1 MRTDHETARRKRKG
15 RRGAQSTP
23 RLARTQVAGSHA
35 ERSRVL
41 PWFAARS
48 GSLTPRR
55 SRKSRRN
62 VRQFLRPPTRDFR
75 WAGSVTF
82 PMGATAVRDAWITL
96 RPLLS
101 VDEGTGAFGAGPAA
115 HLSAPTAAAP
125 GRATQEAE
133 PFKSGLD
140 GLDSNQQLERLIV
153 EHGEAVYRV
162 ALSVVRDH
170 LAAEDIAQEA
180 LLKAWQALPSYRGE
194 APLRGWLLR
203 IAHNTAVSAVRRR
216 RDEPID
222 PSLLPESAPTDSTE
236 HTVERRAAMA
246 AFETALAGLDDLSR
260 SITVLREIE
269 GMSYE
274 DIAEMLKV
282 PLPTVKTR
290 LLRARR
296 VLAVSLEGWR
306 P

>member
-1 MRTDHETARRKRKG
+1 
-15 RRGAQSTP
+15 
-23 RLARTQVAGSHA
+23 
-35 ERSRVL
+35 
-41 PWFAARS
+41 
-48 GSLTPRR
+48 
-55 SRKSRRN
+55 
-62 VRQFLRPPTRDFR
+62 
-75 WAGSVTF
+75 
-82 PMGATAVRDAWITL
+82 MGATAVRDAWITL

-101 VDEGTGAFGAGPAA
+101 VDEGPDATFGGPTVHRGQPTVAA
-115 HLSAPTAAAP
+115 K
-125 GRATQEAE
+125 GRATRSADAAS
-133 PFKSGLD
+133 FTSGLE

-162 ALSVVRDH
+162 ALSVMRDH
-170 LAAEDIAQEA
+170 VAAEDIAQEV
-180 LLKAWQALPSYRGE
+180 LLKAWQALPTYRGE

-236 HTVERRAAMA
+236 HAVERRAAVA
-246 AFETALAGLDDLSR
+246 AFETALSGLDDLSR

-274 DIAEMLKV
+274 DIAETLKV

-296 VLAVSLEGWR
+296 VLAASLEGWR